1 MYLDSIPILRPGILV
16 LTKIKRCV
24 QYIGSTRPK
33 SVSKFRQDTYDIEF
47 LLHWL
52 ARNNQMIDFAGFS
65 TLTPGQVVRGGAAIS
80 RLLERE
86 EPRRVGHVIRFA
98 PRASRSGEDHGPLT
112 GFADGGA

>member
-52 ARNNQMIDFAGFS
+52 ARNNQMIDFAGYS
-65 TLTPGQVVRGGAAIS
+65 TLTPDRLYVAVRQFLDYWRGKNPDVLATLLDS
-80 RLLERE
+80 RLEHQDRER
-86 EPRRVGHVIRFA
+86 IMA
-98 PRASRSGEDHGPLT
+98 L
-112 GFADGGA
+112 